1 MIREIKTALMEQES
15 RADTETPMR
24 SDEIATDD
32 EAQGTPAVEDEDA
45 RGAPAVEDD
54 ASETPAVGEV
64 DPFLPEFN
72 LQDRPRRDEV
82 DMDQIFGVLRN
93 SRRRYALKYL
103 SMERDVITMS
113 DLAEQVAAWE
123 CNKEVDQLSSKERKR
138 VYVSLY
144 QSHLPKMAD
153 ASAIEYDQDR
163 GTIECGERFEQFS
176 HFLRRD
182 E

>member
-1 MIREIKTALMEQES
+1 MIREIKTALMEQDS
-15 RADTETPMR
+15 RTDTETPMR
-24 SDEIATDD
+24 GDEIAADD
-32 EAQGTPAVEDEDA
+32 EAHGTPAVDDDDA
-45 RGAPAVEDD
+45 REAPAVEGDD
-54 ASETPAVGEV
+54 AGETPAVGEV

-103 SMERDVITMS
+103 SMEREVITMS

-123 CNKEVDQLSSKERKR
+123 CNKEVEQLSSKERKR

-163 GTIECGERFEQFS
+163 GTIECGDRFEQFS
-176 HFLRRD
+176 HFLRD
-182 E
+182 D